1 VGLIR
6 EERRKMR
13 EEAAAAEPGQ
23 VFRYEACSTTGKA
36 GIMKLHEPPGKVIRQ
51 SGVSVLPEKRLAFM
65 LPDFRAFEECPAT
78 RQVLEAIVEDGSGK
92 WLKE

>member
-1 VGLIR
+1 MGLIR

-65 LPDFRAFEECPAT
+65 LSGLGAFGEYPAM
-78 RQVLEAIVEDGSGK
+78 RQVLDAIVQDGSGI